1 MARSEDIDAGSP
13 HACAGERARRECHVP
28 GRICAKLGAMT
39 TRADFTDEESEIL
52 RAAPW
57 AAGLLVVYADVH
69 ITGMV
74 SEFQALW
81 DSLRMPSGTGE
92 AEEFVTSLVDA
103 MTESEDDPDSP
114 RHDEDLDK
122 DELLD
127 LITTAAR
134 LVDER
139 CTRAEADGYREW
151 ITRAARAT
159 AEASREGWFFGVGG
173 PLVSD
178 REATAMAEIESALG
192 RSGSK

>member
-1 MARSEDIDAGSP
+1 
-13 HACAGERARRECHVP
+13 
-28 GRICAKLGAMT
+28 MT
-39 TRADFTDEESEIL
+39 ASADFTDEESEIL

-57 AAGLLVVYADVH
+57 AAGILVVYADTH
-69 ITGMV
+69 ITGMA

-81 DSLRMPSGTGE
+81 DALRMPPGTGE
-92 AEEFVTSLVDA
+92 AEELVTSLVEG
-103 MTESEDDPDSP
+103 MTEREDDPDSP

-122 DELLD
+122 GELLD

-139 CTRAEADGYREW
+139 CAPAEADGYKEW

-173 PLVSD
+173 PLVSEK
-178 REATAMAEIESALG
+178 EASAMAEIEHALG
-192 RSGSK
+192 RAGAP